1 LKRGKNK
8 MGPANQI
15 KNLKIDITDRI
26 SNAKIQTILWVV
38 GVGVLQLV
46 AHYFLK

>member
-1 LKRGKNK
+1 MKKDITDE
-8 MGPANQI
+8 ATNQI
-15 KNLKIDITDRI
+15 KDLKVDIIDWIN
-26 SNAKIQTILWVV
+26 SAKIQTILWVV